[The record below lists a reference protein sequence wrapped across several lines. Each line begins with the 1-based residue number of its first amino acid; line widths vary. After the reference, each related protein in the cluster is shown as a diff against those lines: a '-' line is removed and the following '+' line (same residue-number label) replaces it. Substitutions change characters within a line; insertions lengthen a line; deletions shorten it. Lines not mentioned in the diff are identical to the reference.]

1 MMQTAGRVR
10 RRMREIGPAM
20 HAVRRESFATVRP
33 GCCAGYRML
42 EVLRR

>member
-1 MMQTAGRVR
+1 
-10 RRMREIGPAM
+10 M